1 MQSGRNYM
9 VTAQALSVSVL
20 FSLREMASLVP
31 LPGPGGAM
39 EPAARH
45 GIAVLAACLALGWA
59 CNRQTGLPA
68 TDPARSDTSQ
78 KLPFDRQ
85 PQSAGVSPSH
95 SLIPSVTRLPEGT
108 PLTIYL
114 QNDLSSASAHEG
126 DSFAATLDSPIV
138 IDGQTLVS
146 RGAPVFGR
154 VLEAKHSTG
163 PLDPGYLRLALVS
176 LTVGAKAFPIAT
188 SSLFAKGSRED
199 RSSPLIGADRGKGAK
214 VSPTATVATTPAAAV
229 PKEIVLGPDRRLSF
243 RLTQSVDLQ

>member
-1 MQSGRNYM
+1 
-9 VTAQALSVSVL
+9 
-20 FSLREMASLVP
+20 
-31 LPGPGGAM
+31 M

-108 PLTIYL
+108 PLTIYV
-114 QNDLSSASAHEG
+114 QRDLSSASAHEG

-154 VLEAKHSTG
+154 VLEAKHSIG

-176 LTVGAKAFPIAT
+176 LTVGEKTFPIAT
-188 SSLFAKGSRED
+188 SSLFAKGGARED
-199 RSSPLIGADRGKGAK
+199 RSSALIGADRGKNSM
-214 VSPTATVATTPAAAV
+214 VSPIATVATTPATAV